1 MSQEMNFGFEQNVL
15 LEERIGK
22 YDLLKGLNSSGEYGY
37 ENFSQFYDSFSSGV
51 IHKNYDILCVVG
63 EPVSG
68 KSSVASNMIALL
80 QEEDV
85 TVEYLPWYDCLK
97 ASALE
102 GIIEK
107 GKPFSEITPDEFKK
121 TSEFLST
128 ILDEISL
135 SHTQD
140 VYTPYATIV
149 DLVAMTVAN
158 TSNDI
163 DRGTSAVV
171 HAVEQH
177 TGNILFAAGDPET
190 RENGKRLRREIR
202 EITVPDESFDSLLE
216 RYSITKPLT
225 KKARQILLEELKTG
239 APPEV
244 VDRNEKELNQVM
256 FEAYING
263 NIELPVGIE
272 SAQAFEKDSI
282 FREMVITRR
291 YMPFL
296 ARNIFNIPEDRVFI
310 GVNSDINGRT
320 RNKRGKIK
328 RPGITEINYLR
339 KKYPLITL

>member
-1 MSQEMNFGFEQNVL
+1 MSQEMNFEFEQNVL

-22 YDLLKGLNSSGEYGY
+22 YDLLKGLKSSGEYGY
-37 ENFSQFYDSFSSGV
+37 ENFSQFYDSFSAGV
-51 IHKNYDILCVVG
+51 VHKNYDILCVVG

-80 QEEDV
+80 QEEDI

-102 GIIEK
+102 GIIDRQ
-107 GKPFSEITPDEFKK
+107 KPFSEITPDEFKK
-121 TSEFLST
+121 TSEFLS
-128 ILDEISL
+128 IVLDEISL
-135 SHTQD
+135 SHRQD
-140 VYTPYATIV
+140 IYTPHATVI

-158 TSNDI
+158 TSKDI

-190 RENGKRLRREIR
+190 RESGKRLRHEIR
-202 EITVPDESFDSLLE
+202 EITVPDESFDSLLQ
-216 RYSITKPLT
+216 RYSITKPRT
-225 KKARQILLEELKTG
+225 KKASQILLEELKTG

-263 NIELPVGIE
+263 DIELPVSIE
-272 SAQAFEKDSI
+272 SPEAFEEDPI

-296 ARNIFNIPEDRVFI
+296 AKNIFNIPEDRVFI
-310 GVNSDINGRT
+310 GVNSDINGRA
-320 RNKRGKIK
+320 RNKKGKIK